1 MAISITNTKFYRYI
15 SKGMSNLQQGIINSI
30 PQTTYTSDKSVSRIG
45 KIGREISSAEQRL
58 ILGASA
64 LMSQPF
70 IDAHNRNVDEETR
83 KVSVARTV
91 AKIIAGT
98 FTGYFIRKGCIKA
111 ISSWSK
117 LPAKGVPKYK
127 SLFVPTAK
135 DLKINVNSDAF
146 KQYQNAFGTIAAL
159 LVMMVTNFAID
170 LPLTKFLTNIFVDK
184 TNEHNK
190 KKAEKAGGAR

>member
-1 MAISITNTKFYRYI
+1 MAISITNTKFYRYV